1 MFTVYIHWIRGLR
14 KKGTCFLLMIAKQVK
29 VRHKH
34 EIAEIAEITVYI
46 QIPNPATGEITTP
59 SGMQIRT

>member
-1 MFTVYIHWIRGLR
+1 
-14 KKGTCFLLMIAKQVK
+14 MIARQVK
-29 VRHKH
+29 VRHNH

-46 QIPNPATGEITTP
+46 QISNPATGEITTP

>member
-1 MFTVYIHWIRGLR
+1 
-14 KKGTCFLLMIAKQVK
+14 MIARQVK

-34 EIAEIAEITVYI
+34 EIAEIAEIAEITVYI